1 MNNKILKSMLMV
13 VTIISVVMI
22 LTTTSNAAN
31 LSISTS
37 KSSVSPG
44 EVFSVTVTLEG
55 GAGPISA
62 SVSNG
67 SGSGSQWLENSSLT
81 FNCTAG
87 SSGTITISA
96 SGTVGDFTTEEDV
109 KVSQSKNV
117 SIVVPET
124 TKPSNN
130 TTTSNSTGS
139 SSSGSSPVKNNTTT
153 KVEKKS
159 NNSKLSSLEILEGVL
174 TPEFNSGVTEYEISV
189 PNEITKLSITAVPDD
204 SKATVKITGNEELQ
218 VGENTIELTV
228 TAEDGS
234 KTTYKI
240 LAKRA
245 EPELNLQTLTV
256 AYIDENQ
263 ERVELELN
271 PLFSFEIYDYII
283 DFKLPYTVKN
293 LEILGTANRENAVIE
308 ILENEELKS
317 GENIITIKV
326 TVADETGLEE
336 QKIYTI
342 KVVKEEEPIIAPIT
356 TVDKIKNFF
365 SGTGTTISKWITKN
379 FEKIIIG
386 MLIVATVAFTGL
398 TIYFVYD
405 YKNYQKLLAKL
416 AELNKTNLIERANV
430 ALEQENINPEEK
442 DNSKDFVENILK
454 ENQTQKNNKKE
465 IVKTGK
471 GKRFK

>member
-13 VTIISVVMI
+13 ITIISVVMI